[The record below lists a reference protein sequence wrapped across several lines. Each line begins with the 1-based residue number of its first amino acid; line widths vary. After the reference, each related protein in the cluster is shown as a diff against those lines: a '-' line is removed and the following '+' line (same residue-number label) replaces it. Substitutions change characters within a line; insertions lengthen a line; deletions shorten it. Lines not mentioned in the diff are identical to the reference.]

1 MAKFD
6 QGKPP
11 IHLIPTK
18 AIKDAAYVFGF
29 GAQKYGENNW
39 REDLD
44 VMPYSRQYSSIQR
57 HLMAWFSGEDND
69 PESGLPHL
77 DHALTQIM
85 ILKTSVDFGNTER
98 IDDRYVDA
106 RTR

>member
-18 AIKDAAYVFGF
+18 CITDAAFVFGF
-29 GAQKYGENNW
+29 GAAKYGENNW
-39 REDLD
+39 RKDLNN
-44 VMPYSRQYSSIQR
+44 MPYSRHYGSIMR
-57 HLMAWFSGEDND
+57 HLLAWHSGEDID

-77 DHALTQIM
+77 DHALTQMM
-85 ILKTSVDFGNTER
+85 ILKTTTDFANKEKV
-98 IDDRYVDA
+98 DDRYVDDN
-106 RTR
+106 R